1 MNKTL
6 KIDEK
11 LHTQIKTYCS
21 KNMLKMNQWVEKIL
35 QEKINIQEKKDET
48 KNKMGKKMPKL

>member
-21 KNMLKMNQWVEKIL
+21 KNMLKLNQWVEMVL
-35 QEKINIQEKKDET
+35 QEKINMVEKKNET
-48 KNKMGKKMPKL
+48 KNAMEKKVSKM